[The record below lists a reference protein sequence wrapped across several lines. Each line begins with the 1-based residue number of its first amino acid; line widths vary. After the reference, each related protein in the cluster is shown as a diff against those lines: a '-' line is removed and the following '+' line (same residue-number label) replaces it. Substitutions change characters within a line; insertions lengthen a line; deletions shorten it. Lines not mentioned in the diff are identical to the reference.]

1 MIFPGLSGRL
11 VLAPA
16 LVICLAAGA
25 TGESAASV
33 TVITHS
39 PARNETDVRLD
50 APIRVQFSADID
62 PSTLEGQI
70 TLAYSAED
78 SRERGEPE
86 PPKIAYEVEY
96 LAKDRTLVIR
106 SVNGWLRFREVRF
119 VLGGGARGV
128 SGAPVEPFVLRFMTG
143 G

>member
-1 MIFPGLSGRL
+1 GWRSAAGTSCRHGVRPHRERPALRRACGDPVAVRAEEDGSGVVIFPDLSGRL

-70 TLAYSAED
+70 
-78 SRERGEPE
+78 
-86 PPKIAYEVEY
+86 
-96 LAKDRTLVIR
+96 
-106 SVNGWLRFREVRF
+106 
-119 VLGGGARGV
+119 
-128 SGAPVEPFVLRFMTG
+128 
-143 G
+143 